1 MKLPER
7 VTNPQIFAENRLNA
21 HSDHRI
27 YASEAEYLKGKS
39 SFYHSLNGMWKFAY
53 APNPHMAPEGFEKTE
68 YCCRNWP
75 DIPVPAH
82 IQMEGYDT
90 PQYINVE
97 YPWKGVQD
105 VKTGQAPEEFNPVAS
120 YVKYFHLPESF
131 AGQRV
136 FLSLQGVEQAVEIW
150 LNGRYIGY
158 GEDSFTPSEYEL
170 TEHLQAGENKLALRV
185 YKWSSAAWLEDQDFF
200 RFSGIFREV
209 YLYAAGDLH
218 LYDVKITAQPAPD
231 FKTGKLTVSGEVWGS
246 GQARLSLR
254 RYAFD
259 FYDGRIA
266 EKAAADLPLIWQESV
281 SCAGSLQAEAEIKD
295 IALWSAE
302 APNLYL
308 LTLELE
314 RDGQVVEYIPQL
326 VGFRRFEL
334 DGGLMKLNGQRIV
347 FHGTNRHEFGCD
359 RGRVPVEA
367 DMLRDV
373 ITMKRNNI
381 NAVRTSHYPNSSPFY
396 RLCDIFGLYLI
407 DETNLETHGT
417 WRTMAKNEKDEEKL
431 KNVLPDN
438 KPEWLPAVLDRV
450 SSMYQRDKNHPA
462 ILLWSMGNESYGGKN
477 IFEMSQWIRRQD
489 DTRLVHYEGTAY
501 DDRYPN
507 TSDIY
512 SQMYTSAARVREFLQ
527 VHPDK
532 PFILCEYTHAMGNS
546 NGAMDKYIRLS
557 EECPTYQGG
566 FIWDYVDQAVR
577 TRNPFGG
584 EYLAY
589 GGDHRERPH
598 DGNFSGNGI
607 VFADRTPTP
616 KMQAVKYHYQNFR
629 LVVSE
634 TEVKIINKS
643 LFTCSDQ
650 YQAVERLYRNG
661 RLTAVKTFE
670 TKVLPLTE
678 ASVPLPLPVPKADGE
693 YTVIVAL
700 ELKEDTIWARAGH
713 EVAFGQA
720 VFGSFHE
727 IDDCRA
733 QLRIDRQGELRLIK
747 SRFNIGVRG
756 DHFSVLFSSG
766 QGGLVSYRYGGREML
781 KEAVLPNFWRAP
793 VDNDYGNAMPQR
805 YAQWKLA
812 SQYIM
817 TKGGLDDLTSGLVS
831 AEEKDGRMEIVYRYI
846 LPTRPAATCDV
857 VWQIWAD
864 GTVEAELSYEV
875 VPELGDMPEFGLM
888 FRLYPEYD
896 RLTWYGLGP
905 EESYADRLAGA
916 KLGIY
921 QNRAAENMTP
931 YLRPQESGAKQEVRY
946 ALVQNQS
953 GGGLCFFGQPFGL
966 SVTPYTPHEV
976 ENARHTFE
984 LPRTYQTV
992 VRVFAGQ
999 MGVGGDD
1006 SWGAKTHPEYLLD
1019 VSGRRKSFR
1028 IRFCGWE

>member
-254 RYAFD
+254 RYTFD

-308 LTLELE
+308 LTIELE
-314 RDGQVVEYIPQL
+314 KNGQVAEYIPQL
-326 VGFRRFEL
+326 VGFRQFEL

-438 KPEWLPAVLDRV
+438 KPEWLPAV
-450 SSMYQRDKNHPA
+450 
-462 ILLWSMGNESYGGKN
+462 
-477 IFEMSQWIRRQD
+477 
-489 DTRLVHYEGTAY
+489 
-501 DDRYPN
+501 
-507 TSDIY
+507 
-512 SQMYTSAARVREFLQ
+512 
-527 VHPDK
+527 
-532 PFILCEYTHAMGNS
+532 
-546 NGAMDKYIRLS
+546 
-557 EECPTYQGG
+557 
-566 FIWDYVDQAVR
+566 
-577 TRNPFGG
+577 
-584 EYLAY
+584 
-589 GGDHRERPH
+589 
-598 DGNFSGNGI
+598 
-607 VFADRTPTP
+607 
-616 KMQAVKYHYQNFR
+616 
-629 LVVSE
+629 
-634 TEVKIINKS
+634 
-643 LFTCSDQ
+643 
-650 YQAVERLYRNG
+650 
-661 RLTAVKTFE
+661 
-670 TKVLPLTE
+670 
-678 ASVPLPLPVPKADGE
+678 
-693 YTVIVAL
+693 
-700 ELKEDTIWARAGH
+700 
-713 EVAFGQA
+713 
-720 VFGSFHE
+720 
-727 IDDCRA
+727 
-733 QLRIDRQGELRLIK
+733 
-747 SRFNIGVRG
+747 
-756 DHFSVLFSSG
+756 
-766 QGGLVSYRYGGREML
+766 
-781 KEAVLPNFWRAP
+781 
-793 VDNDYGNAMPQR
+793 
-805 YAQWKLA
+805 
-812 SQYIM
+812 
-817 TKGGLDDLTSGLVS
+817 
-831 AEEKDGRMEIVYRYI
+831 
-846 LPTRPAATCDV
+846 
-857 VWQIWAD
+857 
-864 GTVEAELSYEV
+864 
-875 VPELGDMPEFGLM
+875 
-888 FRLYPEYD
+888 
-896 RLTWYGLGP
+896 
-905 EESYADRLAGA
+905 
-916 KLGIY
+916 
-921 QNRAAENMTP
+921 
-931 YLRPQESGAKQEVRY
+931 
-946 ALVQNQS
+946 
-953 GGGLCFFGQPFGL
+953 
-966 SVTPYTPHEV
+966 
-976 ENARHTFE
+976 
-984 LPRTYQTV
+984 
-992 VRVFAGQ
+992 
-999 MGVGGDD
+999 
-1006 SWGAKTHPEYLLD
+1006 
-1019 VSGRRKSFR
+1019 
-1028 IRFCGWE
+1028 

>member
-27 YASEAEYLKGKS
+27 YGSEAEYLKGES
-39 SFYHSLNGMWKFAY
+39 SFYHSLNGLWKFAY
-53 APNPHMAPEGFEKTE
+53 ADSPHTAVEGFEKPE
-68 YCCRNWP
+68 YCCRSWK

-97 YPWKGVQD
+97 YPWKGMQD
-105 VKTGQAPEEFNPVAS
+105 VKTGQTPEEFNPVAS
-120 YVKYFHLPESF
+120 YVKYFRLPEHF
-131 AGQRV
+131 DGQRV

-150 LNGRYIGY
+150 LNGHYIGY

-170 TEHLQAGENKLALRV
+170 TEYLQAGENKLALRV

-209 YLYAAGDLH
+209 YLYTAGELH
-218 LYDVKITAQPAPD
+218 LYDVKITAQPEKD
-231 FKTGKLTVSGEVWGS
+231 FKNGTLTVAGEVWGS
-246 GQARLSLR
+246 GQAHLSLR

-259 FYDGRIA
+259 FFEGQIA
-266 EKAAADLPLIWQESV
+266 EKAPAELPLIWQEKIPCTGHFQV
-281 SCAGSLQAEAEIKD
+281 ETEVQE

-302 APNLYL
+302 EPNLYL
-308 LTLELE
+308 LTIELE
-314 RDGQVVEYIPQL
+314 QNGKVVEYIPQL
-326 VGFRRFEL
+326 VGFRHFALE
-334 DGGLMKLNGQRIV
+334 GGLMKLNGQRIV

-359 RGRVPVEA
+359 RGRVPVAEN
-367 DMLRDV
+367 MLKDV
-373 ITMKRNNI
+373 ITMKQNNI

-450 SSMYQRDKNHPA
+450 CSMYQRDKNHPS

-489 DTRLVHYEGTAY
+489 NTRLVHYEGVAH
-501 DDRYPN
+501 DDRYPD

-512 SQMYTSAARVREFLQ
+512 SQMYTSADNVRVFVQ
-527 VHPDK
+527 MHSDK
-532 PFILCEYTHAMGNS
+532 PFVLCEYTHSMGNS

-566 FIWDYVDQAVR
+566 FIWDYVDQALR
-577 TRNPFGG
+577 TRSPFGE

-607 VFADRTPTP
+607 VFADRKWTP
-616 KMQAVKYHYQNFR
+616 KLQAVKYHYQNFR
-629 LVVSE
+629 LFVSE
-634 TEVKIINKS
+634 KEVKIVNKS
-643 LFTCSDQ
+643 LFTSSDR
-650 YQAVERLYRNG
+650 YQAVERIYRNG
-661 RLTAVKTFE
+661 RLIAVKAFD

-678 ASVPLPLPVPKADGE
+678 ASVPLPLPVPQADGE
-693 YTVIVAL
+693 YTIIVAL
-700 ELKEDTIWARAGH
+700 ELKEDTVWAKAGH

-720 VFGSFHE
+720 VFGTFRE
-727 IDDCRA
+727 IDEHRA
-733 QLRIDRQGELRLIK
+733 QLRAERQGKLQLIR

-756 DHFSVLFSSG
+756 AHFSVLFSET
-766 QGGLVSYRYGGREML
+766 QGGLVSYRYGGKELL
-781 KEAVLPNFWRAP
+781 KEAVVPNFWRAP
-793 VDNDYGNAMPQR
+793 VDNDYGNSMPQR
-805 YAQWKLA
+805 YGQWKLA

-817 TKGGLDDLTSGLVS
+817 TKGRRDGLTAGIVS
-831 AEEKDGRMEIVYRYI
+831 AEEKGDRMEIVLRYV
-846 LPTRPAATCDV
+846 LPTRPTGACDV
-857 VWQIWAD
+857 IWQVWAD
-864 GTVEAELSYEV
+864 GTVEAELSYEI
-875 VPELGDMPEFGLM
+875 VPELGDMPEFGLI

-896 RLTWYGLGP
+896 RLTWYGLGQ
-905 EESYADRLAGA
+905 EETYIDRMDGA

-921 QNRAAENMTP
+921 QNKVAENRTP

-946 ALVQNQS
+946 GLVQSQS
-953 GGGLCFFGQPFGL
+953 GSGLCFFGKPFGL
-966 SVTPYTPHEV
+966 SALPYTPHEI
-976 ENARHTFE
+976 ENAKHAFE
-984 LPRTYQTV
+984 LPRPYQTV

-1006 SWGAKTHPEYLLD
+1006 SWGALTHTEHLLD
-1019 VSGRRKSFR
+1019 VSGGRKSFR
-1028 IRFCGWE
+1028 IRFCGCE